1 MRRPH
6 DPPDSPPRVVVLGDC
21 VLDVWLSGECRRL
34 SREGPVAVVDVDQ
47 SNAHPGAAANTAAN
61 LAALGVHT
69 ELVTLI
75 GDDDV
80 GAALLCGLH
89 RHRVG
94 TGHVLT
100 APGRTASKNRVVA
113 SGRVLVRFDRK
124 ADHPA
129 GAGDYQ
135 RLAER
140 LTDAVRT
147 ADALVICDYGAG
159 IAHPSVLAAVAGARP
174 ALALLVVDGHDLTPW
189 RSLRP
194 DLVTPSAAEALALLF
209 PRNQDVQRSGL
220 ARADFFVEHRRA
232 LAQATGA
239 AVVAV
244 TLDCDGVL
252 LLAGDQTGYRTVT
265 RPAPEES
272 CTGAGDTFTAAMTV
286 GLLQGMSAVQA
297 VEYAQLAADVVTA
310 QPGTSVCTKAELED
324 RMSAAGGVPTAQDEL
339 IRRVIGHRRAGQR
352 IVFTNGCFDVLHR
365 GHVAYLK
372 EAKQA
377 GDVLVVAINSDQSV
391 RRLKG
396 SDRPIN
402 SATDRAAVLG
412 ELSCVD
418 YVTVFDGDTPAPLI
432 QQLQPDIYVKGGDY
446 TADMLPET
454 PVVRSYGGEVRTLG
468 YVAEHSTTDTIA
480 RIRASVES
488 VGNGQ
493 ASRSRISCNT
503 ASGEMSAT
511 NDTS

>member
-1 MRRPH
+1 
-6 DPPDSPPRVVVLGDC
+6 VVVLGDC
-21 VLDVWLSGECRRL
+21 VLDVWLSGACQRL
-34 SREGPVAVVDVDQ
+34 SREGPVPVVDVEQ
-47 SNAHPGAAANTAAN
+47 SSAQPGAAANTAAN
-61 LAALGVHT
+61 LAALGARA
-69 ELVTLI
+69 ELVTVI
-75 GDDDV
+75 SDDDV
-80 GAALLCGLH
+80 GAALLGALH
-89 RHRVG
+89 RLGVS
-94 TGHVLT
+94 TGHVHT

-113 SGRVLVRFDRK
+113 GDRVLLRF
-124 ADHPA
+124 DHPA
-129 GAGDYQ
+129 DRPATAGDYQ
-135 RLAER
+135 QLAER
-140 LTDAVRT
+140 LTGALRG

-159 IAHPSVLAAVAGARP
+159 IAHPSVLAAIAEARP
-174 ALALLVVDGHDLTPW
+174 ALRLLVVDGHDLTPW
-189 RSLRP
+189 RPLRP
-194 DLVTPSAAEALALLF
+194 DLVTPSAAEALALL
-209 PRNQDVQRSGL
+209 PYGHRNGETRTG
-220 ARADFFVEHRRA
+220 FFVEHRRE

-239 AVVAV
+239 AVIAV
-244 TLDCDGVL
+244 TLDSDGVL
-252 LLAGDQTGYRTVT
+252 LLDGDRTGYRTST
-265 RPAPEES
+265 RPAQEEN
-272 CTGAGDTFTAAMTV
+272 CAGAGDTFTAAMTA
-286 GLLQGMSAVQA
+286 GLLQGMSAVEA
-297 VEYAQLAADVVTA
+297 VQYAQLAADVVTA
-310 QPGTSVCTKAELED
+310 QPGTSVCTKAELAD
-324 RMSAAGGVPTAQDEL
+324 RIAAAEGGPAAQDEL
-339 IRRVIGHRRAGQR
+339 IRRVAGHRKAGRR

-402 SATDRAAVLG
+402 SATDRAAVLA

-418 YVTVFDGDTPAPLI
+418 YVTVFDGDTAAPLI

-446 TADMLPET
+446 TAEMLPET

-480 RIRASVES
+480 RIRESVESVES

-493 ASRSRISCNT
+493 PSRSRTSCST